1 MILREL
7 LEVFSVETSI
17 MILDV
22 TTGAPQI
29 LARGIL
35 HYVELE
41 LKANNE
47 QVLFTD
53 VVFVRY
59 ERNML
64 QIEVKK
70 GKFNLKNAGGD
81 NCISPF

>member
-35 HYVELE
+35 HYVELDE
-41 LKANNE
+41 L
-47 QVLFTD
+47 F
-53 VVFVRY
+53 FIVRVIK
-59 ERNML
+59 R
-64 QIEVKK
+64 
-70 GKFNLKNAGGD
+70 
-81 NCISPF
+81 P

>member
-53 VVFVRY
+53 VVFVKY

-64 QIEVKK
+64 QIEVRK
-70 GKFNLKNAGGD
+70 GKFNLNTGGR
-81 NCISPF
+81 